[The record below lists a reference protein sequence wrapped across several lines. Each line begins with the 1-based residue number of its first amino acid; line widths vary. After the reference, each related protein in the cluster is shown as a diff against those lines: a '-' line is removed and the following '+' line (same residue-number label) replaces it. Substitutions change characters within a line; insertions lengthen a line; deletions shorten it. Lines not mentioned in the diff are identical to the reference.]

1 MPKQQPLNALDLK
14 AAALIAQG
22 KTEQE
27 TFIACNKNRSWI
39 QGLKRR
45 ADFQEA
51 VEEVRQNLKSIINNS
66 VSAHVEAD
74 IEFTQE
80 ECKKQLRKYRQQQ
93 QELGFELVDGGTKL
107 LKLVRDKINTLTVA
121 DISPRDI
128 PNYLKIVS
136 VLFITG
142 SDMTATS
149 LAVQELLRIVDEVR
163 KNEAE
168 E

>member
-1 MPKQQPLNALDLK
+1 MPKQQTLNALDLK

-22 KTEQE
+22 KTEKE
-27 TFIACNKNRSWI
+27 IFVACGKNRSWI
-39 QGLKRR
+39 QALKRR
-45 ADFQEA
+45 ADFQKA
-51 VEEVRQNLKSIINNS
+51 VEEFRQNLKSVINNS
-66 VSAHVEAD
+66 VSSHVEAD

-80 ECKKQLRKYRQQQ
+80 ECKKQLRKYREQQ
-93 QELGFELVDGGTKL
+93 QELGFQLVYGGVKL
-107 LKLVRDKINTLTVA
+107 LKLVRNKIDTLTVA

-136 VLFITG
+136 VLFVTG

-149 LAVQELLRIVDEVR
+149 LAVHKLLRIFDEIE